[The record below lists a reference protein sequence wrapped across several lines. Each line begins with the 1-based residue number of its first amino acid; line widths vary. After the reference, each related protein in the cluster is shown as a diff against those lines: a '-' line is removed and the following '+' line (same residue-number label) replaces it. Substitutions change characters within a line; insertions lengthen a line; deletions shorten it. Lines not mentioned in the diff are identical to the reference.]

1 MPTITVLI
9 RHVDHNDLQNKF
21 SKLVTYV
28 PQRDGQLQDF
38 FFVSVEKEKSI
49 NN

>member
-28 PQRDGQLQDF
+28 PQSDGQLQDF
-38 FFVSVEKEKSI
+38 FLFQLKKK
-49 NN
+49 NQ